1 MKKNYYYL
9 IVGSLVLLLE
19 IPRTLNGLEE
29 TMTFHVIGI
38 ENLVIGITL
47 IIMAVQKNMEKVKF
61 TTWLIIAILLARW
74 AIISFF
80 TVLSSDFMV
89 LIVDTIAILTSAT
102 LLFFG
107 TRVKNK

>member
-9 IVGSLVLLLE
+9 IVGLLVLLLE
-19 IPRTLNGLEE
+19 IPRTLNGLEA
-29 TMTFHVIGI
+29 TMTFHIIGI

-47 IIMAVQKNMEKVKF
+47 IIMAFQKNMEKVKF

-80 TVLSSDFMV
+80 TVLNGDFTV
-89 LIVDTIAILTSAT
+89 FIVDTIAILTLAT